1 MVMECWAILIVLAAM
16 FFIFL
21 KAKKGS
27 YSISILP
34 LAIVPAMHLIGRV
47 VSRHLDP
54 YLPVDGSVL
63 NIGIDA
69 SAVVIACILLGFTS
83 RNIPSK
89 RQQKVFLICCGIF
102 VILLAW
108 VLIIDIAH

>member
-1 MVMECWAILIVLAAM
+1 MVMECWAILIVLAGM

-21 KAKKGS
+21 KSKRGC

-47 VSRHLDP
+47 VSRQLDP
-54 YLPVDGSVL
+54 LLPVSGDIL

-89 RQQKVFLICCGIF
+89 RQQKIFLVCCGAF